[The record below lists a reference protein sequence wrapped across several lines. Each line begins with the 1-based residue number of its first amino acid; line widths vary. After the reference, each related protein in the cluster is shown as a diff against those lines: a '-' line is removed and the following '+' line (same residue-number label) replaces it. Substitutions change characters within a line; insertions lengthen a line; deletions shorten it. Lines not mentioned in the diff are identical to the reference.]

1 MSYTKTCYEN
11 QRNHMEYVCTITTT
25 IKIQDVE
32 KLGMQLGFTFGGRNF
47 HNVSLGQ
54 GQEPIAEEA
63 IELSANE
70 GYWVILQ
77 NVHLARK
84 WLPTLEEKMELCSE
98 NPHDDY
104 RLFISAEPSPDP
116 HESIIPQAINN

>member
-116 HESIIPQAINN
+116 HESKIPQAINN